1 MWDQKWCQVSILRA
15 HNFANIWSMKVK
27 FYSSY
32 FQGQL
37 FLRRVRR
44 EALIVFEHQGNEV
57 NGDGL
62 LHTSEPCVCVCVC
75 LLCQTE
81 ECVPP
86 HGSARQPKPRRC
98 SRHIPASSAV
108 KPKHSKHTQTLDS
121 ELGPNQRGC
130 CQVSSGLT
138 GWRGLTRMITGVFVF
153 RSFTHDMQT
162 GLDVLMKSLKYLHKR
177 LLPVPWNR
185 WRPTSR
191 EFSVAGL
198 VLGTPL

>member
-1 MWDQKWCQVSILRA
+1 
-15 HNFANIWSMKVK
+15 MKVK

-37 FLRRVRR
+37 FLRGVRR
-44 EALIVFEHQGNEV
+44 EALIVFEHLLEHQGNEG

-62 LHTSEPCVCVCVC
+62 LHTSEPCVCV
-75 LLCQTE
+75 LCRTE

-138 GWRGLTRMITGVFVF
+138 DF
-153 RSFTHDMQT
+153 RLKGPDTDDN
-162 GLDVLMKSLKYLHKR
+162 GSLCFQELH
-177 LLPVPWNR
+177 P
-185 WRPTSR
+185 
-191 EFSVAGL
+191 
-198 VLGTPL
+198 

>member
-1 MWDQKWCQVSILRA
+1 MTD
-15 HNFANIWSMKVK
+15 
-27 FYSSY
+27 SY
-32 FQGQL
+32 TPPS
-37 FLRRVRR
+37 R
-44 EALIVFEHQGNEV
+44 
-57 NGDGL
+57 
-62 LHTSEPCVCVCVC
+62 VCV
-75 LLCQTE
+75 LCRTE

-138 GWRGLTRMITGVFVF
+138 DF
-153 RSFTHDMQT
+153 RLKGPNTDDNGSLCFQELHPYMQT

-191 EFSVAGL
+191 EFSVASL
-198 VLGTPL
+198 VLGPPL

>member
-1 MWDQKWCQVSILRA
+1 MWDQKWAQVSILRA

-62 LHTSEPCVCVCVC
+62 LHTVCVLRCVG
-75 LLCQTE
+75 LRNVFLHIGQL
-81 ECVPP
+81 
-86 HGSARQPKPRRC
+86 GKKPKPRRC
-98 SRHIPASSAV
+98 SRHIPASSAA

-138 GWRGLTRMITGVFVF
+138 GWRGLIRMITGVFVF

-162 GLDVLMKSLKYLHKR
+162 GLEVLMKSLKYLHKR